1 MRKRKQEEQQ
11 MEESKVLRVIRD
23 GKLYDTGKA
32 EYLATIWTKLDSIES
47 RTCFWST
54 LGSEPVD
61 LYKGNTEYFVVY
73 GEGIWPVTEEWVK
86 REVGLQDVDLYIK
99 LFGEPELA

>member
-1 MRKRKQEEQQ
+1 MRERKQEEQQ

-47 RTCFWST
+47 RTCFGLHLVLSRLICTRATQNT
-54 LGSEPVD
+54 L
-61 LYKGNTEYFVVY
+61 LFMARVY
-73 GEGIWPVTEEWVK
+73 GP
-86 REVGLQDVDLYIK
+86 LQRN
-99 LFGEPELA
+99 G